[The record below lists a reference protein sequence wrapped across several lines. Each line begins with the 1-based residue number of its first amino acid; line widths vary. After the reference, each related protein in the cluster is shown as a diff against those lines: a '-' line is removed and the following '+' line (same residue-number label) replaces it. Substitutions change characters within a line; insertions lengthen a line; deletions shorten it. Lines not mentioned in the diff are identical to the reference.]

1 MCEGFPF
8 NAFAFVCRGSSSN
21 DPESAEVK
29 RLQRLRE
36 EVMMLKREEANLD
49 KSYEMAQGVLRTMSE
64 DEYNKRLC
72 YLTHTDIRNIPSF
85 SDETLLAVKAPYGS
99 TLEVPDPDEVSA
111 NESEER
117 GTNVYAH

>member
-1 MCEGFPF
+1 M
-8 NAFAFVCRGSSSN
+8 FAYRLFLARRGSSSS

-72 YLTHTDIRNIPSF
+72 YLTHTGIRTIPSF
-85 SDETLLAVKAPYGS
+85 ADETLLAVKAPYGS
-99 TLEVPDPDEVSA
+99 TLEVPDPDEVSLKRIH
-111 NESEER
+111 EII
-117 GTNVYAH
+117 NVSNIF